1 MTGLSR
7 RVLLFGMA
15 SAWSRVASAQSSVN
29 APARRASQ
37 DVTAAREA
45 LLAWTNAFRAADFDG
60 QWLLTDPAIRRWH
73 DRRRWRRW
81 MRAASRRNGALLE
94 FSLRDGVPAQAA
106 QIPCTEQG
114 HCYRPG
120 VRYVV
125 FLIQSRYERAS
136 PAQPE
141 YAAMAWSAEGWR
153 FGGGTFLNRPMG
165 ETSVILTEA
174 DERRYTGRPTRVQRD
189 VGNAD

>member
-1 MTGLSR
+1 MTNLSR

-15 SAWSRVASAQSSVN
+15 SSVCSRVALAQTSPGWSAS
-29 APARRASQ
+29 RADQ
-37 DVTAAREA
+37 DVAAAREV
-45 LLAWTNAFRAADFDG
+45 LLAWTNAFRAADFDS

-73 DRRRWRRW
+73 DRARWRRW

-94 FSLRDGVPAQAA
+94 FALRNGVLAQAA

-114 HCYRPG
+114 HCYRSG
-120 VRYVV
+120 VRYIV
-125 FLIQSRYERAS
+125 FLIQSRYERAT

-141 YAAMAWSAEGWR
+141 YAAMAWSVEGWR

-165 ETSVILTEA
+165 ETSVILTEE

-189 VGNAD
+189 AGQ

>member
-1 MTGLSR
+1 
-7 RVLLFGMA
+7 MA
-15 SAWSRVASAQSSVN
+15 SSVCSRVALAQTSPG
-29 APARRASQ
+29 APESRADR
-37 DVTAAREA
+37 DVAAAREV
-45 LLAWTNAFRAADFDG
+45 LLAWTNAFRTADFDS

-73 DRRRWRRW
+73 DRPRWRRW

-94 FSLRDGVPAQAA
+94 FTLRNGVIAQAA

-120 VRYVV
+120 VRYIV
-125 FLIQSRYERAS
+125 FLIQSRYERAT

-165 ETSVILTEA
+165 ETSVILTEE
-174 DERRYTGRPTRVQRD
+174 DERRYTGRPTRVNRD
-189 VGNAD
+189 ADNAD